1 MEIISQ
7 ILLAISPVLV
17 SVITTLVKPSKTMF
31 LNGYRSTFIRFGVA
45 LLSFGAVVGTAF
57 LGNQEV
63 DAVSVET
70 VVQAI
75 LVFIGATGAYFWAKY
90 RKVTAKASL

>member
-17 SVITTLVKPSKTMF
+17 SAITTLVKPSKTF
-31 LNGYRSTFIRFGVA
+31 VVSSGYRSTVIRFGVA
-45 LLSFGAVVGTAF
+45 LLSFSAVVGTAF

-63 DAVSVET
+63 EFASVDT
-70 VVQAI
+70 FVQAV
-75 LVFIGATGAYFWAKY
+75 LVFIGASGTYFWAKY
-90 RKVTAKASL
+90 RKATA

>member
-17 SVITTLVKPSKTMF
+17 SAVTALVKPTKTIISS
-31 LNGYRSTFIRFGVA
+31 GYRSVAIRFGVV

-57 LGNQEV
+57 LSGQEV
-63 DAVSVET
+63 DVMSIDT
-70 VVQAI
+70 FVQGI
-75 LVFIGATGAYFWAKY
+75 LVFIGATGTYFWSKY
-90 RKVTAKASL
+90 RKVTE